1 MQRSLMALV
10 VVEIT
15 GTLVFM
21 LKLAVPPPA
30 KGDKGGITTN
40 PLLATARFDQW
51 DPLTATEAT
60 MLASNRFGFHPVVSH
75 GLSSLPRHAVVRVD
89 LPASARLYC
98 LASAFKSHEEIVALD
113 LGCKRRTPTAMS
125 AASKVKYSRQRWKQ
139 KAKSRADDNRYLR
152 KELER
157 LKRERDAYKKRAKQA
172 EAQLRV
178 QPPAALRPAI
188 ERKVDLV
195 HVTLELFVRARI
207 SFRAVSRVL
216 GVLAAPLGLAKAPCP
231 QTVINWVTRLS
242 ITRLQQASTLPKNL
256 LSADPFANGFIWII
270 DISIALGSGKLLAV
284 LALDARHHARQASA
298 PGLEHVHPLAASVA
312 ESWTGEAVAEVL
324 KELIGTLGRPVA
336 LLKDGGSELAKAADE
351 LSAEALGTRC
361 LDDLSHVAAN
371 LLKHPYVHHPHFDTF
386 LSACGQVSKH
396 LKQSALACL
405 APPKTST
412 KARFM
417 NLHRLVKWAD
427 QLLQHCRP
435 GAARAGSALAKL
447 RSALDQLPTCKAFI
461 GLFRRDAET
470 LLQCQ
475 EVLKVKGLSEQ
486 TREQCHQI
494 VEAMPPSSPVRRGF
508 EAWMAKHLAVASELG
523 LDTVGLPISSDPI
536 ESLFGVVKQRS
547 QGPIKDAD
555 RLAVYLPAFCGQRS
569 QGDAAHVLE
578 ISVAQQQEVMG
589 TVSSLSKQRRQV
601 LPRPGSLESLF
612 EADRPRHV
620 ELLAGSK
627 NRSKSAIVSTLSNG
641 YELVQG
647 TCSEV
652 DDEGTLPLNSVLA
665 GASRA

>member
-1 MQRSLMALV
+1 MAFI
-10 VVEIT
+10 VVEMT
-15 GTLVFM
+15 GAIVFM
-21 LKLAVPPPA
+21 LKLAIPPPA
-30 KGDKGGITTN
+30 KGHEGGITTN
-40 PLLATARFDQW
+40 PLLTTARFDQRH
-51 DPLTATEAT
+51 PLTSPEPT
-60 MLASNRFGFHPVVSH
+60 MLASNRFGFHPVIRQR
-75 GLSSLPRHAVVRVD
+75 LSSIRRDFEPQVD
-89 LPASARLYC
+89 IQTPASLSC
-98 LASAFKSHEEIVALD
+98 MASAFKSSAEPVALD
-113 LGCKRRTPTAMS
+113 LGCKQRIPATMRRAYQ
-125 AASKVKYSRQRWKQ
+125 VNQSRQRWKH
-139 KAKSRADDNRYLR
+139 KATSRADDNRYLR

-172 EAQLRV
+172 EAQLG
-178 QPPAALRPAI
+178 AHRPASLVPAMD
-188 ERKVDLV
+188 RKVELV
-195 HVTLELFVRARI
+195 HVTLDLFVGARI

-242 ITRLQQASTLPKNL
+242 IARLQEASTLPKNL

-298 PGLEHVHPLAASVA
+298 PGLEHVHPLAVSVA

-336 LLKDGGSELAKAADE
+336 LLKDGGSALAKAADE

-371 LLKHPYVHHPHFDTF
+371 LLKHQYVHHPHFDTF

-475 EVLKVKGLSEQ
+475 EVLKVQ
-486 TREQCHQI
+486 
-494 VEAMPPSSPVRRGF
+494 
-508 EAWMAKHLAVASELG
+508 
-523 LDTVGLPISSDPI
+523 
-536 ESLFGVVKQRS
+536 
-547 QGPIKDAD
+547 
-555 RLAVYLPAFCGQRS
+555 
-569 QGDAAHVLE
+569 E